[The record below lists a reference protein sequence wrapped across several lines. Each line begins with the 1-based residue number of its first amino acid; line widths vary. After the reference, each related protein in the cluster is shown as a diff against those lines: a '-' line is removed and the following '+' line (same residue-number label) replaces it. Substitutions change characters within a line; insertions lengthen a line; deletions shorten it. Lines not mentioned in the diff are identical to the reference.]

1 MQSRCSPNAVQD
13 EKTKDQ
19 DGQPL
24 RLRHS
29 ESAPLSPLYGVS
41 CVSRVSSL
49 GRVSVSVSDPSLAV
63 SVARRPPPAA
73 FDLHPHHNTTQI
85 GMDIGLWR
93 LRQGPVRLQSN
104 SSNGPLTTSSNL
116 TSNLT
121 SNLYQRFTNLIQS
134 CANLAQPF
142 PALSPSAAS
151 PLPSYFNGDINGDDA
166 RWRNRIRL
174 IARLS

>member
-1 MQSRCSPNAVQD
+1 
-13 EKTKDQ
+13 
-19 DGQPL
+19 
-24 RLRHS
+24 
-29 ESAPLSPLYGVS
+29 
-41 CVSRVSSL
+41 
-49 GRVSVSVSDPSLAV
+49 
-63 SVARRPPPAA
+63 
-73 FDLHPHHNTTQI
+73 
-85 GMDIGLWR
+85 MDIGLWR

-104 SSNGPLTTSSNL
+104 SSNGPLTTS
-116 TSNLT
+116 SNLT